1 MTKTQIDDVLQE
13 FHEQLHMPLLDAAI
27 EAYREDTPESLSEA
41 LKLLEMASI
50 AMQGII
56 SVVEQTEALQEDQ
69 DVFGE
74 VSRVAQS
81 IVTCMH
87 DLDYFAQNTVFYE

>member
-27 EAYREDTPESLSEA
+27 EAYREDTPESLLEA
-41 LKLLEMASI
+41 INFIEMASI
-50 AMQGII
+50 ALYGII

-87 DLDYFAQNTVFYE
+87 DLDDLAQNIAFCE